1 MGWVI
6 ILPKTV
12 GVASLRKGRVS
23 RDLEELGELIM
34 LISKGNVFQAEGTA
48 SAKALGQEHTRPVQ
62 RTGLLKASV
71 AEAKQ
76 GWKEVRTGPA
86 RLCRPG

>member
-12 GVASLRKGRVS
+12 GVALLRKGRVS

-48 SAKALGQEHTRPVQ
+48 STKIQSVPGTATRSHPLQ
-62 RTGLLKASV
+62 
-71 AEAKQ
+71 Q
-76 GWKEVRTGPA
+76 GK
-86 RLCRPG
+86 PGGEEWA

>member
-12 GVASLRKGRVS
+12 GVALLRKGRVS

-48 SAKALGQEHTRPVQ
+48 STKIQ
-62 RTGLLKASV
+62 SV
-71 AEAKQ
+71 PGTAMRSHPPQQ
-76 GWKEVRTGPA
+76 GK
-86 RLCRPG
+86 PGGEEWA

>member
-48 SAKALGQEHTRPVQ
+48 RTKIQSVPGTATRSHPLQ
-62 RTGLLKASV
+62 QDK
-71 AEAKQ
+71 
-76 GWKEVRTGPA
+76 
-86 RLCRPG
+86 PGGEEWA